1 MKVRSDRERI
11 LDKLRLVNGVGLTT
25 FEIRRSGLSGNPSQR
40 INELRD
46 EGHTIEAHPHREGR
60 RQGKR
65 YVLVNG

>member
-1 MKVRSDRERI
+1 MSDRERI

-46 EGHTIEAHPHREGR
+46 EGHDIDAFPYKEGR
-60 RQGKR
+60 RRGKR
-65 YVLVNG
+65 YVLNG